1 MLADAQYFNNRISK
15 LEGAGDLG
23 SYILEI
29 VRSKTV
35 TADSKQ
41 RESVSSQREDEPP
54 EETPDRISTNV
65 NGEQGKS

>member
-23 SYILEI
+23 SHIVGI

-41 RESVSSQREDEPP
+41 PESVSSEKEDIRA
-54 EETPDRISTNV
+54 EETADGNTNV
-65 NGEQGKS
+65 NGEQEKP

>member
-23 SYILEI
+23 SRIVEI
-29 VRSKTV
+29 VRSKMV

-41 RESVSSQREDEPP
+41 PESVSSEKEDIPA
-54 EETPDRISTNV
+54 EETTDETTNV
-65 NGEQGKS
+65 NGEQEKP